1 MNKKIEKKK
10 GFTLVEL
17 VIVLAVLVIAA
28 GMAITFS
35 TMMHGAQS
43 VSNARYE
50 ALQDVRTAESLIE
63 GFIENNAGNATE
75 VGFDEN
81 GALVFN
87 GETTTASFKFF
98 NSNVVKIL
106 VITVGENPVQM
117 QVDNIDAITFE
128 IVDASGNVCKQKG
141 DEYISLSSDTLYY
154 CTITYDVGGTPFTYT
169 FCVNPYVGEK

>member
-63 GFIENNAGNATE
+63 GFIENNAGKVHIE
-75 VGFDEN
+75 EN
-81 GALVFN
+81 GAGQRGDVLYVGDSFADKTSFVFLSRDGEGSTLIYVVPNVDDSQKNPLV
-87 GETTTASFKFF
+87 SLK
-98 NSNVVKIL
+98 S
-106 VITVGENPVQM
+106 
-117 QVDNIDAITFE
+117 IDSIDFE
-128 IVDASGNVCKQKG
+128 IAEITKNG
-141 DEYISLSSDTLYY
+141 ITDTLYY
-154 CTITYDVGGTPFTYT
+154 CTIEYSVADTTYTYT
-169 FCVNPYVGEK
+169 FCVNPYAGEK

>member
-50 ALQDVRTAESLIE
+50 ALQNVRTAESLIE

-75 VGFDEN
+75 VTFEN
-81 GALVFN
+81 NTFLFKNDDNVIAKFN
-87 GETTTASFKFF
+87 FF

-106 VITVGENPVQM
+106 MITVGNDNPVQM
-117 QVDNIDAITFE
+117 QVEHIENISFEVVNANGDVCTNEGDKIGITT
-128 IVDASGNVCKQKG
+128 
-141 DEYISLSSDTLYY
+141 DTLYY
-154 CTITYDVGGTPFTYT
+154 CTIEYSVAETTYTYT
-169 FCVNPYVGEK
+169 FCVNPYVGE

>member
-63 GFIENNAGNATE
+63 GFIENN
-75 VGFDEN
+75 VGDASDVGSIEN
-81 GALVFN
+81 RSLSFTHKNDA
-87 GETTTASFKFF
+87 EKTAKISFHY
-98 NSNVVKIL
+98 SNVVKI
-106 VITVGENPVQM
+106 ITVKGYDTEPVTM
-117 QVDNIDAITFE
+117 QFEHIKDITFMMVE
-128 IVDASGNVCKQKG
+128 ATT
-141 DEYISLSSDTLYY
+141 DTLYY
-154 CTITYDVGGTPFTYT
+154 CTIEYSVAETPYTYT
-169 FCVNPYVGEK
+169 FCVNPYVGE

>member
-63 GFIENNAGNATE
+63 GFIENNAGH
-75 VGFDEN
+75 
-81 GALVFN
+81 L
-87 GETTTASFKFF
+87 
-98 NSNVVKIL
+98 
-106 VITVGENPVQM
+106 TV
-117 QVDNIDAITFE
+117 VDNYSIAGDKLYYMDGSNECALFFTNAKAF
-128 IVDASGNVCKQKG
+128 VVAGNEVLFL
-141 DEYISLSSDTLYY
+141 ESLESINFDVATANGDTLYY
-154 CTITYDVGGTPFTYT
+154 CSIEYSVAETTYTYT